1 MRWRFT
7 TIMLSDKILAEPYAL
22 GSNMSKGSLPIPFCI
37 LFYQRPYEWDA
48 ENGECEK
55 LWEDLTEHFDAKAK
69 TDYFLGSI
77 VICKEKSNQY
87 AIIDG
92 RQRITTLMLMF
103 RAFYEK
109 CRNNNGFEEFA
120 RQLSRQLWKIKEGKG
135 GGKPIFSQCRL
146 NISDEKER
154 EDFEEI
160 MSETLNLGRQK
171 SKYQE
176 NYNFFWNKIKDLNDR
191 KLEFYI
197 QHFLDNSFLLVVT
210 CGDTEDALNIFN
222 TLNTRG
228 RPLCD
233 SDIFKAKMLQ
243 NEKNKQRRLD
253 IKAFFEKAH
262 RTEGIE
268 IDSIFR
274 YYSHYLRGKEKNTNK
289 EKSLRNFYLD
299 EKAKNLHKSDILNHL
314 DILLNFWNYVQNDLG
329 KPFALNKKSLDL
341 ASLKWLHC
349 LSVYPIE
356 SWKYAVSTYV
366 LIHGF
371 KKFENFLNNLTILCY
386 YKALVD
392 PGEKKIKQEIYRIC
406 VELVKN
412 PTIKMSIN
420 PLPTEEHFAK
430 VGKSKY
436 AKGLVLIHSYL
447 KEKKQSPLKLDFEV
461 EHILPVKWEK
471 ANYKAWEKEVDL
483 KELIES
489 LGNKIALEKSINGPI
504 QNSEFKFKLNG
515 NNKTKGYKNSSYAEV
530 KSFYENKK
538 KSRGWYPD
546 DVRERNESFQK
557 RIISFLKGK

>member
-1 MRWRFT
+1 MRWRYT
-7 TIMLSDKILAEPYAL
+7 SIMLGDKILAEPYTL

-37 LFYQRPYEWDA
+37 PDYQRPYEWDA
-48 ENGECEK
+48 EDGECEK

-109 CRNNNGFEEFA
+109 CRNNKGFDNLVS
-120 RQLSRQLWKIKEGKG
+120 QLSAQLWTIKKGIG

-146 NISDEKER
+146 NISDENER
-154 EDFEEI
+154 DDFKKI
-160 MSETLNLGRQK
+160 MSETLNLDNPK

-176 NYNFFWNKIKDLNDR
+176 NYLYFWNKIKELNDT
-191 KLEFYI
+191 KLAFYI
-197 QHFLDNSFLLVVT
+197 EHFLDNSFLLVVT
-210 CGDTEDALNIFN
+210 CDDTEDALNIFN

-243 NEKNKQRRLD
+243 NEKNKQLRSN

-262 RTEGIE
+262 RTEKIE

-299 EKAKNLHKSDILNHL
+299 DKAKNLHKSDILNHL
-314 DILLNFWNYVQNDLG
+314 DKLLNFWNYVQNDLG
-329 KPFALNKKSLDL
+329 KPFSVDKKKLDF

-366 LIHGF
+366 LIYGF
-371 KKFENFLNNLTILCY
+371 KNFAKFLNKLTILCY

-406 VELVKN
+406 VELFKS
-412 PTIKMSIN
+412 PTFKMSIGS
-420 PLPTEEHFAK
+420 LPTEEHFENA
-430 VGKSKY
+430 GKSKY

-447 KEKKQSPLKLDFEV
+447 NEKNSKSLKLDFEV
-461 EHILPVKWEK
+461 EHILPVKWKK
-471 ANYKAWEKEVDL
+471 ANYSYWNEDEAKA
-483 KELIES
+483 LIET
-489 LGNKIALEKSINGPI
+489 LGNKIALEKGINGPI
-504 QNSEFKFKLNG
+504 QNYDFKFKLNG
-515 NNKTKGYKNSSYAEV
+515 DNKTNGYKDSLYVEV
-530 KSFYENKK
+530 KKLYKK
-538 KSRGWYPD
+538 YSESKKWNPE
-546 DVRERNESFQK
+546 DVRKRNDTFQK
-557 RIISFLKGK
+557 NIKSFFNGI